1 MKLFLRVVGLLVRT
15 WTGIDVVEPE
25 GSSLVDV
32 LVIFL
37 SRIHEVLVLLAG
49 GELGRR
55 RLLMDAGAAAL
66 LALLH
71 GHVHHLE
78 LVVWR

>member
-66 LALLH
+66 LAFLH
-71 GHVHHLE
+71 SHVHHLE